1 MILQLRMT
9 GLQSVLYLLA
19 ENLKI
24 RKLLM
29 LWLRHMKT
37 LQSMRNYEQSNI
49 IALKYT
55 VFILPSLHIES
66 DSCLEVL
73 YINEL

>member
-55 VFILPSLHIES
+55 VFIFPPLHLES
-66 DSCLEVL
+66 GSCLEVL